1 MLQEAA
7 RPDRVSLER
16 VLDVCRSLPVP
27 RHLPAPSWGHD
38 FGGAAVD
45 RVFHFPWKDRSSL
58 RDFEDQ
64 DPVFGEDP
72 HLAALV
78 DRLLVEG
85 PRQAPAWGLTAAPT
99 RVDLGTDSFQSLPG
113 ELCAAIAMLLPTA
126 DVLRA
131 RLATHAFWPV
141 FYSQQFWESRFK
153 PSGDRAWLFEA
164 RRQPPKDWRALY
176 RRKNQVLPPGL
187 RNRQRIW
194 ALSRQVLDLVA
205 LAWNDLPPD
214 LPGMWLSDSALH
226 APNHRVEVAGLLFTK
241 GDRDYPWFHN
251 GCRLVRTQS
260 VAVPDD
266 LARLSV
272 DTAAFGDGVY
282 IVGLSLTT
290 VTGAHVR
297 LGYSSAAR
305 RSVDISQLQGLRLA
319 VGSRGIQGLQCTTG
333 SGDAESP

>member
-1 MLQEAA
+1 
-7 RPDRVSLER
+7 
-16 VLDVCRSLPVP
+16 
-27 RHLPAPSWGHD
+27 
-38 FGGAAVD
+38 
-45 RVFHFPWKDRSSL
+45 
-58 RDFEDQ
+58 
-64 DPVFGEDP
+64 
-72 HLAALV
+72 LA
-78 DRLLVEG
+78 
-85 PRQAPAWGLTAAPT
+85 AAPT

-113 ELCAAIAMLLPTA
+113 ELCAAIAMMLPTT

-131 RLATHAFWPV
+131 RLATRAFWPV
-141 FYSQQFWESRFK
+141 FYSQQFWASRFK
-153 PSGDRAWLFEA
+153 QSGDRAWLFEA

-176 RRKNQVLPPGL
+176 RRTNHVLPPGL

-194 ALSRQVLDLVA
+194 ALGRQVLDLVA

-226 APNHRVEVAGLLFTK
+226 APNHRVEVSGLLFTK
-241 GDRDYPWFHN
+241 DDRSYPWFHN

-290 VTGAHVR
+290 VTGDHVR
-297 LGYSSAAR
+297 LGYSSDAR

-319 VGSRGIQGLQCTTG
+319 VGSHGIQGLQCTTA
-333 SGDAESP
+333 SGDAESPWLGSPDDVPRTERLAVADRVVGLEV